1 MARKKKEAEQV
12 DQVEQNDAK
21 DEGGKP
27 DTSERARQLQ
37 MGKRDQ

>member
-12 DQVEQNDAK
+12 DQAEQNDARE
-21 DEGGKP
+21 EGGKP

>member
-1 MARKKKEAEQV
+1 MARKKKEAEQT
-12 DQVEQNDAK
+12 DQAEQNDAK
-21 DEGGKP
+21 DAGGKP

>member
-12 DQVEQNDAK
+12 DQVAQNDAK
-21 DEGGKP
+21 EAGSKP